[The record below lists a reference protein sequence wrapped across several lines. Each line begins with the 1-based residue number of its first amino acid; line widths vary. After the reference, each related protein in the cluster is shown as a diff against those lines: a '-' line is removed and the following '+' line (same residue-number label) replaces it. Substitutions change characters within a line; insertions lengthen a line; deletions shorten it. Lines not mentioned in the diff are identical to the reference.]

1 MTKKHLV
8 SLMMSMGFILVAL
21 HNLGEKLNFGLSMP
35 KYYWVMSFSLSYVYD
50 YQGYKVRQVVT
61 FMSLL
66 FIGFQSIIKIIAL
79 HRKLKHFKEKSM
91 FKNSKPYLLAT
102 ILIGMGLANLFRS
115 LDAVHHTINLL
126 GLTLLLYSLLF

>member
-1 MTKKHLV
+1 
-8 SLMMSMGFILVAL
+8 
-21 HNLGEKLNFGLSMP
+21 MP
-35 KYYWVMSFSLSYVYD
+35 KSYWVMSFSLSYVYD
-50 YQGYKVRQVVT
+50 YQGYKVRRVVT

-66 FIGFQSIIKIIAL
+66 FYRLPIYNKNHSFAQKA
-79 HRKLKHFKEKSM
+79 KKHFKEKSM

-126 GLTLLLYSLLF
+126 GLTLLLYSLLFKKWAQIKK